1 MLKIFS
7 PKQKIKA
14 VLWDVDGTLVN
25 TEHLHEQSIILACKD
40 KGITL
45 AHDDFDALSGRSQAD
60 NFRVLCEKYPSLNE
74 IDFKTY
80 QTMVHNH
87 FMQISDV
94 IDIIHPLLDTLLP
107 KIANSDIRQAAVSNG
122 SKPHVE
128 KSIIF
133 LEKKLE
139 QSLFEFFLSF
149 DDVPKGKPDPT
160 PYLMAAQRLGVT
172 PESCLV
178 IEDSVAGLQS
188 GISAN
193 MNTITA
199 PLTAR
204 MYQANKDDYDRADLV
219 VTNIGKIDWDTLLGF

>member
-1 MLKIFS
+1 MLKTFT

-25 TEHLHEQSIILACKD
+25 TEHLHEQAIILTCKD
-40 KGITL
+40 RGITL
-45 AHDDFDALSGRSQAD
+45 AHDDFDALSGRPQDD
-60 NFRVLCEKYPSLNE
+60 NFRVLCEKHPALKE

-80 QTMVHNH
+80 KAMVHNH
-87 FMQISDV
+87 FIQISDV
-94 IDIIHPLLDTLLP
+94 IDIVNPVLKTLLP
-107 KIANSDIRQAAVSNG
+107 KIANSDIKQAAVSNG

-133 LEKKLE
+133 LEKTLD

-149 DDVPKGKPDPT
+149 DDVPKGKPDPM
-160 PYLMAAQRLGVT
+160 PYLMAAERLGVE
-172 PESCLV
+172 PEACLV
-178 IEDSVAGLQS
+178 IEDSVAGLQA
-188 GISAN
+188 GIAAN

-204 MYQANKDDYDRADLV
+204 SYTQQKSDYDKADMV
-219 VTNIGKIDWDTLLGF
+219 VETIDQIDWDQILAF